1 VEDDLS
7 EEAIRAHLRGRWAGT
22 PLRVYA
28 VTGSTNE
35 HALAW
40 ADEGAPEGAV
50 VVAGHQTKGRGR
62 RGRTWWSEPGSS
74 LLFSV
79 LLRPNRP
86 AVELGLL
93 TTAVG
98 IACARAIEESTGVNV
113 SLKWPN
119 DLVVRDRKV
128 GGILV
133 ETRVTELL
141 AVVAVA
147 GIGINLADLLEA
159 PAEVFER
166 STNIAAEMR
175 LIGKLEPPS
184 RAQLLGSILASL
196 DDLYPALEGRE
207 ILDEAA
213 RRSATIGRRV
223 RIERA
228 DGSLIEGRAVGLAS
242 TGGLEVEGEGD
253 RIAVDSGVVTAVEA
267 LPR

>member
-7 EEAIRAHLRGRWAGT
+7 EEVILAELRGKWGR

-40 ADEGAPEGAV
+40 ADDDAPEGAV
-50 VVAGHQTKGRGR
+50 VAAGHQTRGRGR

-79 LLRPNRP
+79 LLRPERR
-86 AVELGLL
+86 AEELGLL

-98 IACARAIEESTGVNV
+98 VACARGLEESTGIDVF
-113 SLKWPN
+113 LKWPN

-133 ETRVTELL
+133 ETRVTDFF
-141 AVVAVA
+141 AGVAVA
-147 GIGINLADLLEA
+147 GIGINVVNVSDA
-159 PAEVFER
+159 PPDVSLH
-166 STNIAAEMR
+166 STNLAAEMK
-175 LIGKLEPPS
+175 LLGKGYPPS
-184 RAQLLGSILASL
+184 RAQLLGTILAAL
-196 DDLYPALEGRE
+196 EEVYPALDGRM

-213 RRSATIGRRV
+213 RRSATVGRRV
-223 RIERA
+223 RIDRA
-228 DGSLIEGRAVGLAS
+228 DGSSIEGRAVGLAAS
-242 TGGLEVEGEGD
+242 GALEVDADGS
-253 RIAVDSGVVTAVEA
+253 RIAVDSGIVTAVEA